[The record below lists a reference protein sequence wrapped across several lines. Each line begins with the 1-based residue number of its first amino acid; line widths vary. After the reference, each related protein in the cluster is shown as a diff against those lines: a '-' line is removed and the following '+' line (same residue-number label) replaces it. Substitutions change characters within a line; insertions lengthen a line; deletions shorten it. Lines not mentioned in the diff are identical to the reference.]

1 LIRNYYQ
8 ETVKETWADKLPGKP
23 IKWAMFTGVGILVDA
38 LTSSMG
44 LGSLGGIAFSAA
56 DTFILDKIIK
66 GWKPHQFIE
75 KDLKLLFDSK

>member
-1 LIRNYYQ
+1 
-8 ETVKETWADKLPGKP
+8 
-23 IKWAMFTGVGILVDA
+23 
-38 LTSSMG
+38 MG
-44 LGSLGGIAFSAA
+44 RGSLGGIAFSAA